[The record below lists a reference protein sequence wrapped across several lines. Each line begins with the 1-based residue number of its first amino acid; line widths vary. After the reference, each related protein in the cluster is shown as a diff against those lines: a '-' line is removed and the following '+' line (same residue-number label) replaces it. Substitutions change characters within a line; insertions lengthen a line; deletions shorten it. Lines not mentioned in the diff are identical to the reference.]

1 MTGAAFA
8 LALMLAVGVPLALAL
23 SGPPRRLSTLAGEG
37 YLLGSGAVALL
48 LMLLS
53 IAGVRWTVTSVVAG
67 SSLIAVLAIV
77 AMRRQPLRIEK
88 PQLGWPLLFDLF
100 TLLLILGFI
109 RYATLAP
116 STENDYLLIWG
127 VKAREFWLAQAIDWR
142 FLETPLNANAHLDY
156 PILLPLVF
164 DVQALVTGSWPENW
178 LGVVTASYGVAA
190 VLIVRG
196 MLEDEIGDLGAALA
210 ALVLMP
216 LLFSPYL
223 GLAEGPLIAYGV
235 AALLLLRR
243 AMKEGSAAHALRAGI
258 LLGLAASSKNEGVAL
273 IVAVAIALV
282 VARRSDLLP
291 RLWPAIVIPM
301 PWWILRVV
309 HQLPADLVSAGF
321 FDRLRD
327 RALNPA
333 PIFDALI
340 QNPVGQPLFWL
351 GVTVACAIGWRR
363 IATTERFLAVAILL
377 QLLFLIGAYFVTPH
391 EIVWHVKWS
400 WERIVRQLMPAV
412 ALLALFS
419 NVGLWSQS
427 RPRLD

>member
-1 MTGAAFA
+1 MIGAAFA

-23 SGPPRRLSTLAGEG
+23 PGRPRRLSAIAGEG

-48 LMLLS
+48 LMVLS
-53 IAGVRWTVTSVVAG
+53 IAGVRWSMPTVVAG
-67 SSLIAVLAIV
+67 SALIAALAIF
-77 AMRRQPLRIEK
+77 AMRRQALQIEK
-88 PQLGWPLLFDLF
+88 PQLGWPLIVDLC
-100 TLLLILGFI
+100 TLLLIVGFI

-178 LGVVTASYGVAA
+178 LGLVTASYGVAA
-190 VLIVRG
+190 LLVVRG

-223 GLAEGPLIAYGV
+223 GLAEGPLIAYSV
-235 AALLLLRR
+235 AALLLIRH
-243 AMKEGSAAHALRAGI
+243 AMKEGRGAHALHAGI
-258 LLGLAASSKNEGVAL
+258 LLGFAASSKNEGVAL
-273 IVAVAIALV
+273 ILAVVIALV
-282 VARRSDLLP
+282 VTRRSDLLP

-301 PWWILRVV
+301 PWWILRAV
-309 HQLPADLVSAGF
+309 HQLPADLLSTGF
-321 FDRLRD
+321 LERLRE
-327 RALNPA
+327 RVLHPA
-333 PIFDALI
+333 PIFHALT
-340 QNPVGQPLFWL
+340 QHPVGQPLFWL
-351 GVTVACAIGWRR
+351 GVTAACAIGWRR
-363 IATTERFLAVAILL
+363 IATTERFLAVVILL
-377 QLLFLIGAYFVTPH
+377 QLLFFIGAYFVTPH
-391 EIVWHVKWS
+391 DIVWHVRWS

-419 NVGLWSQS
+419 NVGSEAVDGS
-427 RPRLD
+427 A